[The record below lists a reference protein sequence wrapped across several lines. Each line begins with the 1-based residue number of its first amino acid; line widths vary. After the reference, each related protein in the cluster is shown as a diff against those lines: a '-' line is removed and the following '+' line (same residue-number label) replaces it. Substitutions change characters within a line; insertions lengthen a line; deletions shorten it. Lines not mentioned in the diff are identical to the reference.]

1 MKKIYN
7 GNDIFA
13 PFNAGLYGYGDWD
26 TDRSFQFDE
35 SKSEILTAF
44 TSEYVDEIKK
54 ALAAAGIEYKG
65 LAYFSPNY
73 YNFST
78 DSIDLTIEI
87 VDVDKYNAALEPY
100 RATVQA
106 ALDANKSYDGY
117 MALTSDTF
125 EEARDNFEP
134 PCIQALLSGID
145 FSDERFDINEHIAYA
160 YPCETCELIH
170 EDAEYLNADDVLK
183 VKECEAAM

>member
-13 PFNAGLYGYGDWD
+13 PFNAGLYGYGDYD

-35 SKSEILTAF
+35 SKTEILAAF
-44 TSEYVDEIKK
+44 RGEYEEAIRD
-54 ALAAAGIEYKG
+54 ALASAGIEYKG
-65 LAYFSPNY
+65 LSYYSPKY

-78 DSIDLTIEI
+78 DSIDLALEL
-87 VDVDKYNAALEPY
+87 VDVEKYHAALEPH
-100 RATVQA
+100 RALVQKL
-106 ALDANKSYDGY
+106 LDENESYDGY
-117 MALTSDTF
+117 MALTSDHF

-145 FSDERFDINEHIAYA
+145 FENFDINEHIAYA
-160 YPCETCELIH
+160 YPCESCELIH
-170 EDAEYLNADDVLK
+170 EDIEYMDDK
-183 VKECEAAM
+183 ETATVKKCEAAT